1 MLMRL
6 LVTGSILILGLITLT
21 MYKKEAPDEL
31 DAHQQVLK
39 AHEQLE
45 QSTQADIRIQT
56 KISRLDITTPSST
69 FKADIN
75 HAQETYDTDT
85 SQDKKAK
92 HVGTFIDIEQFTP
105 QRASRPAIH
114 VGTFVD
120 IDELPNERVLRDPVH
135 VGNFSDVE
143 IDTIDNAKAIHVGVF
158 DESILNQYINNNVRP
173 AKHVG
178 EFVDVDTHV
187 HDNTKL

>member
-21 MYKKEAPDEL
+21 MYKKEASDEL
-31 DAHQQVLK
+31 DAHQQVLE

-69 FKADIN
+69 FKAGIN
-75 HAQETYDTDT
+75 NAQETYDTDT

-92 HVGTFIDIEQFTP
+92 HVGTFIDIE
-105 QRASRPAIH
+105 H
-114 VGTFVD
+114 
-120 IDELPNERVLRDPVH
+120 
-135 VGNFSDVE
+135 GNGFKTLFYN
-143 IDTIDNAKAIHVGVF
+143 IRTGNWF
-158 DESILNQYINNNVRP
+158 L
-173 AKHVG
+173 
-178 EFVDVDTHV
+178 
-187 HDNTKL
+187 